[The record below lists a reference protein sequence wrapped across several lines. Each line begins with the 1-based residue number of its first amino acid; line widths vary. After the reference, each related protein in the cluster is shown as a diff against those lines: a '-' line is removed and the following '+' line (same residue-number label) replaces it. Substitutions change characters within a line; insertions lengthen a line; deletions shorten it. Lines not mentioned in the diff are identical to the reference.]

1 MDSSSPTKPV
11 SAEAIQSWILDWLAR
26 EMQIPA
32 QDLDPSKSFESF
44 GMSSLLAVT
53 MTGDLEDWLGREVDP
68 AIMYD
73 HPTVASLADVLAG
86 QGLAGQGLAGQDL
99 AGQGSS

>member
-1 MDSSSPTKPV
+1 MDSSSPTKAV
-11 SAEAIQSWILDWLAR
+11 SAEAIQNWILEWLAR

-32 QDLDPSKSFESF
+32 DDLDPAKSFESF

-73 HPTVASLADVLAG
+73 HPTVAGLAGVLAG
-86 QGLAGQGLAGQDL
+86 QALAGQGT
-99 AGQGSS
+99 S

>member
-1 MDSSSPTKPV
+1 MDSSSPTKAV
-11 SAEAIQSWILDWLAR
+11 SAEAIQKWILEWLAR

-32 QDLDPSKSFESF
+32 DDLDAAKSFESF
-44 GMSSLLAVT
+44 GMTSLLAVT

-73 HPTVASLADVLAG
+73 HPTVAGLAGALAG
-86 QGLAGQGLAGQDL
+86 QSA
-99 AGQGSS
+99 S